1 MDGAGHLTIFIQIIL
16 PLAKPIL
23 VFVGLVSFTGPW
35 MDFILPTLVL
45 RSEDKMTLAI
55 GIFSWIA
62 SNSAENYT
70 LFAAGALLVAVP
82 ITLLFVF
89 TQKHITTGLV
99 SGAVKE

>member
-1 MDGAGHLTIFIQIIL
+1 
-16 PLAKPIL
+16 
-23 VFVGLVSFTGPW
+23 
-35 MDFILPTLVL
+35 
-45 RSEDKMTLAI
+45 
-55 GIFSWIA
+55 
-62 SNSAENYT
+62 NYT

>member
-1 MDGAGHLTIFIQIIL
+1 
-16 PLAKPIL
+16 
-23 VFVGLVSFTGPW
+23 

-62 SNSAENYT
+62 SNYT